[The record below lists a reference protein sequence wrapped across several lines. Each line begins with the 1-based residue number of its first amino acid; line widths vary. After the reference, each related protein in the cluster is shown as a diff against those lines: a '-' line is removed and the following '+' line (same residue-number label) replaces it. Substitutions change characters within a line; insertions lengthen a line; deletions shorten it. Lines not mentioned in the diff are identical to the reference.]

1 MHLSPLNST
10 TVIHF
15 FTTYLNSLL
24 TACSLFK
31 TPLPELLFPL
41 LNASITYLLLSKL
54 YTGCPFANALN
65 SKLLHL
71 PLKPCSTKQPS
82 YLHDLLIPYQPPRP
96 LRSSDLH
103 LLDVPDVF
111 SARGRRSFLFAAP
124 TIWNS
129 LPISLRC
136 SSSVASFL
144 SGLKTHLFSLR
155 FPP

>member
-10 TVIHF
+10 TVTHF

-31 TPLPELLFPL
+31 TPLPELLYPL
-41 LNASITYLLLSKL
+41 LNASITYRLLSKL

-71 PLKPCSTKQPS
+71 PLKPCSTNNLLIFMS
-82 YLHDLLIPYQPPRP
+82 YLNPIKPPRP

-129 LPISLRC
+129 LPISLRS
-136 SSSVASFL
+136 SSSVAS
-144 SGLKTHLFSLR
+144 
-155 FPP
+155 